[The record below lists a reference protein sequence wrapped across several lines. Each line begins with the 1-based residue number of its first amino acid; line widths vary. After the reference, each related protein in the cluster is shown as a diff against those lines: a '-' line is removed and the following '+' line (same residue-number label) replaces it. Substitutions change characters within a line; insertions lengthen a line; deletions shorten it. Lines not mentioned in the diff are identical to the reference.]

1 MTKQT
6 LKFIAAGICAIMLGL
21 AGLGS
26 AAVWAQETATPVGDM
41 GGGTSGGG
49 PMSMMGACTPGMAAA
64 LLPQAGMMVSG
75 ATMEATTDAGMDMAT
90 ATTDMGAMTPEA
102 TMDMSMA
109 TAEATVDPSMMI
121 TEPVCFV
128 VYLTGAAE
136 VPGPGDPDG
145 YGVAAISFD
154 PTTNVISFEVAVSGL
169 TLPAT
174 ASHIHMAPVGES
186 GDVVVPANGMPDA
199 NGMQLSTSDPVDP
212 ALLQSILAN
221 PSDFYFNVHTS
232 DYPGGAVRGQLTW
245 TDAGIS
251 MPSDGGMMATMEATP
266 SQ

>member
-1 MTKQT
+1 
-6 LKFIAAGICAIMLGL
+6 
-21 AGLGS
+21 
-26 AAVWAQETATPVGDM
+26 
-41 GGGTSGGG
+41 
-49 PMSMMGACTPGMAAA
+49 
-64 LLPQAGMMVSG
+64 
-75 ATMEATTDAGMDMAT
+75 MDGYCYHRHGRYDT
-90 ATTDMGAMTPEA
+90 EA

-121 TEPVCFV
+121 TNQLRGLSDWRGWRYPDW
-128 VYLTGAAE
+128 
-136 VPGPGDPDG
+136 GDPDG

-199 NGMQLSTSDPVDP
+199 GMRSFPPAIRRSGAPSYSRSSLIHRTSTSMSTHP
-212 ALLQSILAN
+212 
-221 PSDFYFNVHTS
+221 
-232 DYPGGAVRGQLTW
+232 DYPGGAVRGQLTR
-245 TDAGIS
+245 TDAALVCR
-251 MPSDGGMMATMEATP
+251 SDGGMIMTMEATP